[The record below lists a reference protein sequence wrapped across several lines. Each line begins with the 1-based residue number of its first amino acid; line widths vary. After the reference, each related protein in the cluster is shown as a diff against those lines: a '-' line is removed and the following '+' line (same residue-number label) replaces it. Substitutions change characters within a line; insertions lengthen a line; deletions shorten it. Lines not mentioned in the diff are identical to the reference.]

1 MVRGRRKNE
10 KREKIR
16 GEEKR
21 REEKR
26 REEKRKEMRG
36 NRREIIIQ
44 TEVQK
49 IKI

>member
-26 REEKRKEMRG
+26 KGLRG
-36 NRREIIIQ
+36 NCREIIIQ

>member
-21 REEKR
+21 KGL
-26 REEKRKEMRG
+26 RG
-36 NRREIIIQ
+36 NCREIIIQ